1 MNDSIVLQEYFQLII
16 SKLNTDINDILFQKL
31 LIVFKNTISFQSKD
45 MKISYVCPLNVR
57 TSKYIL
63 QGSKV

>member
-16 SKLNTDINDILFQKL
+16 SKLNTDINDIFQKL